1 MTSETTHADTSLPS
15 PNFSPTPL
23 SASPRTGDQPLI
35 LGIAGG
41 TGSGKTTVAR
51 SLIELVGPEHIAYL
65 EHDNYYRD
73 LSHLSLEER
82 AQVNFDHPD
91 AFDTPLMIEHIKALK
106 SGEVINKPI
115 YSYKNHERTSEVIP
129 VHPQP
134 LVIIEGILVLE
145 NPALR
150 SLMDIKLFVD
160 TEDDVRLVRRLRRDI
175 AERGRSLERV
185 LGQYEATVRPM
196 HLTFVLP
203 SRRYADVIVPRGGGN
218 RVAIQM
224 VADGVTRQ
232 LQGEGGKRM
241 GGR

>member
-1 MTSETTHADTSLPS
+1 MTPI
-15 PNFSPTPL
+15 
-23 SASPRTGDQPLI
+23 I

-41 TGSGKTTVAR
+41 SGSGKTTVAR
-51 SLIELVGPEHIAYL
+51 SLVDMIGEERVAYL

-73 LSHLSLEER
+73 LSHLSVEER
-82 AQVNFDHPD
+82 AMVNFDHPD
-91 AFDTPLMIEHIKALK
+91 SFDTPLMVEHIKALK
-106 SGEVINKPI
+106 ASQSVNKPV
-115 YSYKNHERTSEVIP
+115 YSYTHHQRTSEVIP
-129 VHPQP
+129 VHPRP
-134 LVIIEGILVLE
+134 LIIVEGILVLE
-145 NPALR
+145 NAELR

-224 VADGVTRQ
+224 VADGVMRRMF
-232 LQGEGGKRM
+232 GEAL
-241 GGR
+241 

>member
-1 MTSETTHADTSLPS
+1 MVNQGHESSKSAVQQ
-15 PNFSPTPL
+15 TPI
-23 SASPRTGDQPLI
+23 I

-51 SLIELVGPEHIAYL
+51 SLIELIGPENIAYL

-73 LSHLSLEER
+73 LSHLSFEER

-91 AFDTPLMIEHIKALK
+91 SFDTEFMIEHIKSLK
-106 SGEVINKPI
+106 QGKAVDKPV
-115 YSYKNHERTSEVIP
+115 YSYKNHERTEEVITVYP
-129 VHPQP
+129 HP
-134 LVIIEGILVLE
+134 LIIVEGILVLE

-196 HLTFVLP
+196 HLIFVLP

-224 VADGVTRQ
+224 VADGITRQ

-241 GGR
+241 AQR

>member
-1 MTSETTHADTSLPS
+1 MSHPARLS
-15 PNFSPTPL
+15 PL
-23 SASPRTGDQPLI
+23 SDDPQAFHRSSPII

-51 SLIELVGPEHIAYL
+51 SIIELIGPDHVAYL

-73 LSHLSLEER
+73 LSHLSFEER
-82 AQVNFDHPD
+82 SQVNFDHPD
-91 AFDTPLMIEHIKALK
+91 SFDTPLLVKHIKQLRA
-106 SGEVINKPI
+106 GEAVDKPV
-115 YSYKNHERTSEVIP
+115 YSYNDHARTEEVIP
-129 VHPQP
+129 VHPHP
-134 LVIIEGILVLE
+134 LIIVEGILVLE
-145 NPALR
+145 NPHLR
-150 SLMDIKLFVD
+150 ALMDIKLFVD

-218 RVAIQM
+218 TVAIQM
-224 VADGVTRQ
+224 VADGVTRR
-232 LQGEGGKRM
+232 LMGQGGLRVDES
-241 GGR
+241 

>member
-1 MTSETTHADTSLPS
+1 MTPI
-15 PNFSPTPL
+15 
-23 SASPRTGDQPLI
+23 I

-41 TGSGKTTVAR
+41 SGSGKTTVAR
-51 SLIELVGPEHIAYL
+51 SLVEMIGAERVAYL

-73 LSHLSLEER
+73 LSHLTVEER
-82 AQVNFDHPD
+82 AMVNFDHPD
-91 AFDTPLMIEHIKALK
+91 SFDTPLLIEHIKSLK
-106 SGEVINKPI
+106 ASQSVNKPV
-115 YSYKNHERTSEVIP
+115 YSYTAHQRTDEVVP
-129 VHPQP
+129 VEARP
-134 LVIIEGILVLE
+134 LIIVEGILVLE
-145 NPALR
+145 NAALR

-218 RVAIQM
+218 HVAIQM
-224 VADGVTRQ
+224 VADGVMRR
-232 LQGEGGKRM
+232 LFGESP
-241 GGR
+241 

>member
-1 MTSETTHADTSLPS
+1 MSANDPS
-15 PNFSPTPL
+15 S
-23 SASPRTGDQPLI
+23 SPRPPLAPQPKLPPLI

-51 SLIELVGPEHIAYL
+51 SLIEQIGQEHVAYL
-65 EHDNYYRD
+65 EHDNYYHD
-73 LSHLSLEER
+73 LSHLSFEER

-91 AFDTPLMIEHIKALK
+91 AFDTALLIEHIKTLRA
-106 SGEVINKPI
+106 GDAVNKPV
-115 YSYKNHERTSEVIP
+115 YSYTNHERTSEVIP
-129 VHPQP
+129 VLPHP
-134 LVIIEGILVLE
+134 LIIVEGILALE
-145 NPALR
+145 NPGLR

-160 TEDDVRLVRRLRRDI
+160 TEDDVRLMRRLRRDI

-203 SRRYADVIVPRGGGN
+203 SRRHADVIVPRGGGN

-224 VADGVTRQ
+224 VADGVIRR
-232 LQGEGGKRM
+232 LLGEGGQRM
-241 GGR
+241 KVRG

>member
-1 MTSETTHADTSLPS
+1 
-15 PNFSPTPL
+15 
-23 SASPRTGDQPLI
+23 

-73 LSHLSLEER
+73 LSHLTFEER

-91 AFDTPLMIEHIKALK
+91 AFDTPLMIKHIKSLRA
-106 SGEVINKPI
+106 GEVINKPV

-129 VHPQP
+129 VHPRP
-134 LVIIEGILVLE
+134 LIIVEGILVLE
-145 NPALR
+145 NPELR
-150 SLMDIKLFVD
+150 SIMDIKLFVD

-218 RVAIQM
+218 KVAIQM

-232 LQGEGGKRM
+232 VQGEGGKRM
-241 GGR
+241 GGC

>member
-1 MTSETTHADTSLPS
+1 MTPI
-15 PNFSPTPL
+15 
-23 SASPRTGDQPLI
+23 I

-41 TGSGKTTVAR
+41 SGSGKTTVAR
-51 SLIELVGPEHIAYL
+51 SLIEIIGADRIAYL

-73 LSHLSLEER
+73 LSHLSEEER
-82 AQVNFDHPD
+82 AMVNFDHPD
-91 AFDTPLMIEHIKALK
+91 SFDTPLLIEHIESLK
-106 SGEVINKPI
+106 NSESIHKPV
-115 YSYKNHERTSEVIP
+115 YSYKHHQRTEEVIP
-129 VHPQP
+129 VHPRP
-134 LVIIEGILVLE
+134 LIIVEGILVLE
-145 NPALR
+145 NAALR
-150 SLMDIKLFVD
+150 SLMDIKIFVD

-224 VADGVTRQ
+224 VADGVSR
-232 LQGEGGKRM
+232 RM
-241 GGR
+241 GKVF

>member
-1 MTSETTHADTSLPS
+1 MTPI
-15 PNFSPTPL
+15 
-23 SASPRTGDQPLI
+23 I

-41 TGSGKTTVAR
+41 SGSGKTTVAR
-51 SLIELVGPEHIAYL
+51 SLVEMIGAERVAYL

-73 LSHLSLEER
+73 LSHLTVEER
-82 AQVNFDHPD
+82 AMVNFDHPD
-91 AFDTPLMIEHIKALK
+91 SFDTQLLIEHIKSLK
-106 SGEVINKPI
+106 ASRSVNKPV
-115 YSYKNHERTSEVIP
+115 YSYTAHQRTDEVVP
-129 VHPQP
+129 VEARP
-134 LVIIEGILVLE
+134 LIIVEGILVLE
-145 NPALR
+145 NAALR

-218 RVAIQM
+218 HVAIQM
-224 VADGVTRQ
+224 VADGVMRR
-232 LQGEGGKRM
+232 LFGESP
-241 GGR
+241 

>member
-1 MTSETTHADTSLPS
+1 MINQGRESSKAVV
-15 PNFSPTPL
+15 
-23 SASPRTGDQPLI
+23 QQVPLI

-51 SLIELVGPEHIAYL
+51 SLIELIGPENIAYL

-73 LSHLSLEER
+73 LSHLSFEER

-91 AFDTPLMIEHIKALK
+91 SFDTEFMIEHIKSLK
-106 SGEVINKPI
+106 QGQAVNKPV
-115 YSYKNHERTSEVIP
+115 YSYTNHERTEEVIP
-129 VHPQP
+129 VYPHP
-134 LVIIEGILVLE
+134 LIIVEGILVLE
-145 NPALR
+145 NPELR

-203 SRRYADVIVPRGGGN
+203 SRRYADVIIPRGGGN
-218 RVAIQM
+218 RVAWRIQTNGCSKKCR
-224 VADGVTRQ
+224 VLHIKYIRI
-232 LQGEGGKRM
+232 
-241 GGR
+241 

>member
-1 MTSETTHADTSLPS
+1 MKPVV
-15 PNFSPTPL
+15 
-23 SASPRTGDQPLI
+23 

-51 SLIELVGPEHIAYL
+51 ALVDRIGPDQVAYL

-73 LSHLSLEER
+73 LSHLSFDER
-82 AQVNFDHPD
+82 SQVNFDHPD
-91 AFDTPLMIEHIKALK
+91 SFDTELLVKHIDLLK
-106 SGEVINKPI
+106 QGSSIDKPV

-129 VHPQP
+129 VQSQP
-134 LVIIEGILVLE
+134 LIIVEGILVLE
-145 NPALR
+145 NPQLR
-150 SLMDIKLFVD
+150 SLMDVKLFVD
-160 TEDDVRLVRRLRRDI
+160 TEDDIRLMRRLRRDI

-218 RVAIQM
+218 VVAIQM
-224 VADGVTRQ
+224 VADGIMRRMSREQ
-232 LQGEGGKRM
+232 EQELQNQS
-241 GGR
+241 

>member
-1 MTSETTHADTSLPS
+1 MTPI
-15 PNFSPTPL
+15 
-23 SASPRTGDQPLI
+23 I

-41 TGSGKTTVAR
+41 SGSGKTTVAR
-51 SLIELVGPEHIAYL
+51 SLVEMIGAERVAYL

-73 LSHLSLEER
+73 HLTVEER
-82 AQVNFDHPD
+82 AMVNFDHPD
-91 AFDTPLMIEHIKALK
+91 SFDTQLLIEHIKSLK
-106 SGEVINKPI
+106 ASRSVNKPV
-115 YSYKNHERTSEVIP
+115 YSYTAHQRTDEVVP
-129 VHPQP
+129 VEARP
-134 LVIIEGILVLE
+134 LIIVEGILVLE
-145 NPALR
+145 NAALR

-218 RVAIQM
+218 HVAIQM
-224 VADGVTRQ
+224 VADGVMRR
-232 LQGEGGKRM
+232 LFGESP
-241 GGR
+241 

>member
-1 MTSETTHADTSLPS
+1 MMSATGQDVLTSSPS
-15 PNFSPTPL
+15 SSSNQS
-23 SASPRTGDQPLI
+23 PLI

-51 SLIELVGPEHIAYL
+51 SLIELIGPENIAYL

-73 LSHLSLEER
+73 LSHLSFEER

-91 AFDTPLMIEHIKALK
+91 SFDTLFMIEHIKALK
-106 SGEVINKPI
+106 EGHSINKPV
-115 YSYKNHERTSEVIP
+115 YSYQNHERTSETIP
-129 VHPQP
+129 VHPHP
-134 LVIIEGILVLE
+134 LIIVEGILALE
-145 NPALR
+145 NPELR
-150 SLMDIKLFVD
+150 ALMDIKLFVD

-203 SRRYADVIVPRGGGN
+203 SRRHADVIIPRGGGN

-224 VADGVTRQ
+224 VADGITRQ

-241 GGR
+241 ALR

>member
-1 MTSETTHADTSLPS
+1 MKPVV
-15 PNFSPTPL
+15 
-23 SASPRTGDQPLI
+23 

-51 SLIELVGPEHIAYL
+51 ALVDRIGPDQVAYL

-73 LSHLSLEER
+73 LSHLSFDER
-82 AQVNFDHPD
+82 SQVNFDHPD
-91 AFDTPLMIEHIKALK
+91 SFDTELLVKHIDLLK
-106 SGEVINKPI
+106 QGQAIDKPV

-129 VHPQP
+129 VQSQP
-134 LVIIEGILVLE
+134 LIIVEGILVLE
-145 NPALR
+145 NPQLR
-150 SLMDIKLFVD
+150 SLMDVKLFVD
-160 TEDDVRLVRRLRRDI
+160 TEDDIRLMRRLRRDI

-218 RVAIQM
+218 VVAIQM
-224 VADGVTRQ
+224 VADGIMRRMSREQ
-232 LQGEGGKRM
+232 EEELQNQFNPKS
-241 GGR
+241 

>member
-1 MTSETTHADTSLPS
+1 MSVTGQDVSTSPPS
-15 PNFSPTPL
+15 SSP
-23 SASPRTGDQPLI
+23 SQSPLI

-51 SLIELVGPEHIAYL
+51 SLIELIGPENIAYL

-73 LSHLSLEER
+73 LSHLSFEER

-91 AFDTPLMIEHIKALK
+91 SFDTEFMIEHIKSLK
-106 SGEVINKPI
+106 QGKAVDKPV
-115 YSYKNHERTSEVIP
+115 YSYKNHERTEEVIP
-129 VHPQP
+129 VYPHP
-134 LVIIEGILVLE
+134 LIIVEGILVLE

-203 SRRYADVIVPRGGGN
+203 SRRYADVIIPRGGGN

-224 VADGVTRQ
+224 VADGITRQ

-241 GGR
+241 AQR

>member
-1 MTSETTHADTSLPS
+1 MSSEHAPPGSSSPQPS
-15 PNFSPTPL
+15 SRP
-23 SASPRTGDQPLI
+23 QPII

-51 SLIELVGPEHIAYL
+51 SLIELIGPEHTAYL

-73 LSHLSLEER
+73 LSHLSFTER

-91 AFDTPLMIEHIKALK
+91 AFDTPLMIEHIAALRG
-106 SGEVINKPI
+106 GETVNKPV
-115 YSYKNHERTSEVIP
+115 YSYQNHERTSEVIP

-134 LVIIEGILVLE
+134 LIIVEGILVLE
-145 NPALR
+145 NPELR

-203 SRRYADVIVPRGGGN
+203 SRRHADVIVPRGGGN
-218 RVAIQM
+218 KVAIQM
-224 VADGVTRQ
+224 VADGITRQ

-241 GGR
+241 AGRS

>member
-1 MTSETTHADTSLPS
+1 MTPI
-15 PNFSPTPL
+15 
-23 SASPRTGDQPLI
+23 I

-41 TGSGKTTVAR
+41 SGSGKTTVAR
-51 SLIELVGPEHIAYL
+51 SIIELIGAERIAYL

-73 LSHLSLEER
+73 LSHMSLEER

-91 AFDTPLMIEHIKALK
+91 SLETSLMVEHIKALK
-106 SGEVINKPI
+106 AGQSINKPV
-115 YSYKNHERTSEVIP
+115 YSYKSHARTEHVIP
-129 VHPQP
+129 VSPQP
-134 LVIIEGILVLE
+134 LIIVEGIMVLE
-145 NPALR
+145 NAELR

-175 AERGRSLERV
+175 TERGRSLEHV

-218 RVAIQM
+218 TVAIQM
-224 VADGVTRQ
+224 VADGVMRRLPSQ
-232 LQGEGGKRM
+232 EFDAQ
-241 GGR
+241 

>member
-1 MTSETTHADTSLPS
+1 MS
-15 PNFSPTPL
+15 PI
-23 SASPRTGDQPLI
+23 I

-41 TGSGKTTVAR
+41 SGSGKTTVAR
-51 SLIELVGPEHIAYL
+51 SLVEIIGEERIAYL

-73 LSHLSLEER
+73 LSHLSVEER
-82 AQVNFDHPD
+82 SMVNFDHPD
-91 AFDTPLMIEHIKALK
+91 SFDTPLLIEHIKALK
-106 SGEVINKPI
+106 DAKSVNKPV
-115 YSYKNHERTSEVIP
+115 YSYTDHQRTEEVIP
-129 VHPQP
+129 VEPRP
-134 LVIIEGILVLE
+134 LIIVEGILVLE
-145 NPALR
+145 NAALR

-224 VADGVTRQ
+224 VADGVMRRMF
-232 LQGEGGKRM
+232 GESP
-241 GGR
+241 

>member
-1 MTSETTHADTSLPS
+1 MSNWSEDDSPS
-15 PNFSPTPL
+15 QPNIAPL
-23 SASPRTGDQPLI
+23 ELPLI

-51 SLIELVGPEHIAYL
+51 SLIKLIGPESVAYL

-82 AQVNFDHPD
+82 SQVNFDHPD
-91 AFDTPLMIEHIKALK
+91 SFDTPLLINHIQRLK
-106 SGEVINKPI
+106 KGETVEKPVYSYQRHERTGEVILVA
-115 YSYKNHERTSEVIP
+115 SR
-129 VHPQP
+129 P

-145 NPALR
+145 NAKLR
-150 SLMDIKLFVD
+150 ALMDIKLFVD
-160 TEDDVRLVRRLRRDI
+160 TEDDVRLVRRLKRDI

-203 SRRYADVIVPRGGGN
+203 SRRHADVIVPRGGGN
-218 RVAIQM
+218 KVAIQM
-224 VADGVTRQ
+224 VADGVTRRMMG
-232 LQGEGGKRM
+232 QGGMRAQDAK
-241 GGR
+241 

>member
-1 MTSETTHADTSLPS
+1 MTDEQMDSSAPTSSQAPTR
-15 PNFSPTPL
+15 FSK
-23 SASPRTGDQPLI
+23 SRPLI

-51 SLIELVGPEHIAYL
+51 SLIELIGPSHTAYL

-91 AFDTPLMIEHIKALK
+91 AFDTELMIEHIRALRA
-106 SGEVINKPI
+106 GETIDKPV
-115 YSYKNHERTSEVIP
+115 YSYQRHERTVDVIP
-129 VHPQP
+129 VFPHP
-134 LVIIEGILVLE
+134 LIIVEGILVLE
-145 NPALR
+145 NPNLR
-150 SLMDIKLFVD
+150 SLMDIKIFVD

-203 SRRYADVIVPRGGGN
+203 SRRHADVIVPRGGGN
-218 RVAIQM
+218 KVAIQM

-232 LQGEGGKRM
+232 LQGNGGKRM
-241 GGR
+241 EEGLS